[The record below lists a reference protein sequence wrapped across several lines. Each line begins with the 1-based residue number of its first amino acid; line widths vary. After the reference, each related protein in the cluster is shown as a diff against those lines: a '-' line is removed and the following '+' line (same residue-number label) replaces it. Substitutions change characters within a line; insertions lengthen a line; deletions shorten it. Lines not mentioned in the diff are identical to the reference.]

1 MYRRCRHLLPLLLLV
16 LGNPL
21 PLQGQE
27 RYTLEDLLRMGRE
40 NSPLVL
46 ALRAE
51 HSALDAA
58 RRNAGRWE
66 NPELEYVWGT
76 GSPFGQATDRS
87 LSGFTARQVLENPLT
102 RHFRMGAFQARV
114 DASEED
120 VRAGILDVE
129 FEIQMHFFR
138 ILFLQE
144 LVELTALNEE
154 ALSEIRTLIEA
165 RAEVGEVR
173 ELEAIRLRVEHLRAR
188 NESEAARMEMDQYRS
203 HLNTFLRNA
212 LPEGYLL
219 EGTLAAD
226 ATEPDLDFLNREILP
241 GHPALQRAVKEREAA
256 IQELRESQTSWLP
269 NPVISGSSRRELDGD
284 VRSFGIGLKIPL
296 WNQSRAAT
304 QSSREKVHLA
314 EYREEAI
321 RLELEAQLMIHHN
334 HLSLTRRTLRLFEE
348 GLLRE
353 AEASMEIAEVSYR
366 AGEISFMEYL
376 DARRTNHSIQIQ
388 RQQALYDWNVERAA
402 LDRAAGGGTQ

>member
-1 MYRRCRHLLPLLLLV
+1 M
-16 LGNPL
+16 
-21 PLQGQE
+21 E
-27 RYTLEDLLRMGRE
+27 
-40 NSPLVL
+40 
-46 ALRAE
+46 
-51 HSALDAA
+51 LDQ
-58 RRNAGRWE
+58 N
-66 NPELEYVWGT
+66 
-76 GSPFGQATDRS
+76 
-87 LSGFTARQVLENPLT
+87 
-102 RHFRMGAFQARV
+102 
-114 DASEED
+114 
-120 VRAGILDVE
+120 
-129 FEIQMHFFR
+129 
-138 ILFLQE
+138 
-144 LVELTALNEE
+144 
-154 ALSEIRTLIEA
+154 
-165 RAEVGEVR
+165 
-173 ELEAIRLRVEHLRAR
+173 
-188 NESEAARMEMDQYRS
+188 RS

-226 ATEPDLDFLNREILP
+226 ATEPELDFLKREILP
-241 GHPALQRAVKEREAA
+241 GHPVLRRALKEREAA

-269 NPVISGSSRRELDGD
+269 DPVISGSSRREMDGD
-284 VRSFGIGLKIPL
+284 VRSFGIGLRIPL

-304 QSSREKVHLA
+304 QSSREKVRLA
-314 EYREEAI
+314 EYREESI

-376 DARRTNHSIQIQ
+376 DARRTSHSIQIQ